1 MKQSEIKELSDAE
14 LVEKIEILRN
24 ELAKMKINHKV
35 SPLEN
40 PMLIR
45 KNRKDIARLLTEKR
59 RREIERKITG
69 N

>member
-1 MKQSEIKELSDAE
+1 MKQSEVKELSNAE

-24 ELAKMKINHKV
+24 ELTKMKINHGIA
-35 SPLEN
+35 PLEN

-59 RREIERKITG
+59 RRELEA
-69 N
+69 

>member
-1 MKQSEIKELSDAE
+1 MKQSEIRELSNAE
-14 LVEKIEILRN
+14 LVEKIENLQN
-24 ELAKMKINHKV
+24 ELTKMKINHGI

-59 RREIERKITG
+59 RREL
-69 N
+69 NA

>member
-1 MKQSEIKELSDAE
+1 MKQSEIKELSNAE
-14 LVEKIEILRN
+14 LKEKIEILRN
-24 ELAKMKINHKV
+24 ELTKMKINHGI

-59 RREIERKITG
+59 RRELEA
-69 N
+69 

>member
-1 MKQSEIKELSDAE
+1 
-14 LVEKIEILRN
+14 
-24 ELAKMKINHKV
+24 MKINHKV

>member
-1 MKQSEIKELSDAE
+1 MKQSEIKELSNAE
-14 LVEKIEILRN
+14 LEEKIEILRN
-24 ELAKMKINHKV
+24 ELTKMKINHGI

-59 RREIERKITG
+59 RRELEA
-69 N
+69 

>member
-1 MKQSEIKELSDAE
+1 MKQSEIKELSNAE
-14 LVEKIEILRN
+14 LVEKIEILKQ
-24 ELAKMKINHKV
+24 ELTKMKINHGI

-59 RREIERKITG
+59 RRELEA
-69 N
+69 

>member
-1 MKQSEIKELSDAE
+1 MKQSEIKELSNAE
-14 LVEKIEILRN
+14 LIEKIEILRN
-24 ELAKMKINHKV
+24 ELTKMKINHGI

-59 RREIERKITG
+59 RRELEA
-69 N
+69 